1 MRRSR
6 DPRGQA
12 RTGAQPPGDRTD
24 ALSPATHL
32 GGPRLASLVL
42 QPHFAVEPGVE
53 EPTAV
58 GLGRVVR
65 REGAPTGARAE
76 RREDAL
82 GPSG

>member
-1 MRRSR
+1 MAWCQVNMRE
-6 DPRGQA
+6 
-12 RTGAQPPGDRTD
+12 
-24 ALSPATHL
+24 
-32 GGPRLASLVL
+32 LVL